1 MKTFGQQVLI
11 LGGFYFIISFL
22 FSLGN
27 SIVFNA
33 LNMIM
38 FVAFIIFLVV
48 LCCKKRYN
56 FLISF
61 QNRFRKISNY
71 LLGLGIVQYFET
83 IFVTIPGIIY
93 GYKASQA
100 QYNGLGITETPVKYL
115 QITTYVYWF
124 LLFSILILITYYNF
138 RKNAERKIRH

>member
-27 SIVFNA
+27 STVFNA

-48 LCCKKRYN
+48 LCFKRKYN
-56 FLISF
+56 FLIGF
-61 QNRFRKISNY
+61 QNKFIKSSNY
-71 LLGLGIVQYFET
+71 LLGLGVVQYFEI
-83 IFVTIPGIIY
+83 IFATVPGMFY

>member
-48 LCCKKRYN
+48 LCFKRKYN
-56 FLISF
+56 FLIGF

>member
-27 SIVFNA
+27 STVFNA

-48 LCCKKRYN
+48 LCFKRKYN
-56 FLISF
+56 FLIGF
-61 QNRFRKISNY
+61 QNKFIKSSNY
-71 LLGLGIVQYFET
+71 LLGLGVVQYFEI
-83 IFVTIPGIIY
+83 IFATVPGMFY
-93 GYKASQA
+93 GYTVSQE
-100 QYNGLGITETPVKYL
+100 QYNGLEIPVAPEGYL
-115 QITTYVYWF
+115 QITSYVYWF
-124 LLFSILILITYYNF
+124 LLFSVLILITYYNF

>member
-48 LCCKKRYN
+48 LCFKRKYN
-56 FLISF
+56 FLIGF
-61 QNRFRKISNY
+61 QNKFIKSSNY
-71 LLGLGIVQYFET
+71 LLGLGVVQYFEI
-83 IFVTIPGIIY
+83 IFATVPGMFY
-93 GYKASQA
+93 GYTVSQA
-100 QYNGLGITETPVKYL
+100 QYNGLEIPVAPGGYL
-115 QITTYVYWF
+115 QITSYAYWVILFFSLVWATYRNV
-124 LLFSILILITYYNF
+124 
-138 RKNAERKIRH
+138 KK

>member
-27 SIVFNA
+27 STVFNA

-48 LCCKKRYN
+48 LCFKRKYN
-56 FLISF
+56 FLIGF
-61 QNRFRKISNY
+61 QNKFIKSSNY
-71 LLGLGIVQYFET
+71 LLGLGVVQYFEI
-83 IFVTIPGIIY
+83 IFVTVPGMFY
-93 GYKASQA
+93 GYTVSQE
-100 QYNGLGITETPVKYL
+100 QYNGLEIPVAPEGYL
-115 QITTYVYWF
+115 QITSYVYWF
-124 LLFSILILITYYNF
+124 LLFSVLILITYYNF

>member
-48 LCCKKRYN
+48 LCFKRKYN
-56 FLISF
+56 FLIGF
-61 QNRFRKISNY
+61 QNKFIKSSNY

-124 LLFSILILITYYNF
+124 LLFSVLILITYYNF
-138 RKNAERKIRH
+138 KKNAERKIRH

>member
-48 LCCKKRYN
+48 LCFKRKYN